1 MNIYIDDILNT
12 LLEMKRDGFSYCAI
26 ELYEFEEGVDGKL
39 PGCVM
44 LSALD
49 GGGCFSIDYTY
60 DEETDIYEVSDDELS
75 EYAFKDH
82 APKADRIH
90 IVVNAMIVQE
100 QGDENDE

>member
-12 LLEMKRDGFSYCAI
+12 LLEMKRDGFSYCSI
-26 ELYEFEEGVDGKL
+26 ELDEFEDDEL

-49 GGGCFSIDYTY
+49 GGGCFGIDYTD

-90 IVVNAMIVQE
+90 IVVNAMTVQE